1 MSLFES
7 LVVTSGIKL
16 NLLKLVFTFK
26 YNVAKLTSISRL
38 NLTTLGTT
46 SDFKKI
52 LELTSL

>member
-7 LVVTSGIKL
+7 LVVTSVIKL

-26 YNVAKLTSISRL
+26 YNVPKLTSISGL
-38 NLTTLGTT
+38 NLTTLDTGR
-46 SDFKKI
+46 DFFKT